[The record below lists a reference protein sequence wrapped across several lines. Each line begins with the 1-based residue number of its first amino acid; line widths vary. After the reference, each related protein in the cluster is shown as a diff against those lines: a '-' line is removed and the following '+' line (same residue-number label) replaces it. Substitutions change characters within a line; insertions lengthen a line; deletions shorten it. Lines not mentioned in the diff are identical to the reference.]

1 MTCLSRDSSPYT
13 RYGGVCDQ
21 FTVKDH
27 QFPIGNRATRGSSSQ
42 APTKTPEAYAGG
54 PTNLDEFV
62 NGPEFGPEG
71 NVDDV
76 DVDAACDPK
85 RRKLIHHASRR
96 VAGRATTEQELVVSF
111 SNELQKSSVALGIYQ
126 QSKADIMKMQVS
138 SRAHRTEY
146 VR

>member
-1 MTCLSRDSSPYT
+1 M
-13 RYGGVCDQ
+13 
-21 FTVKDH
+21 
-27 QFPIGNRATRGSSSQ
+27 
-42 APTKTPEAYAGG
+42 
-54 PTNLDEFV
+54 
-62 NGPEFGPEG
+62 
-71 NVDDV
+71 DDV
-76 DVDAACDPK
+76 DVDAARDPK